1 MSSRAITWQQAL
13 LLVATSVSFA
23 SSVVLNKLLIVVLP
37 PITLAGARALLAVPF
52 CLLAMRLMARPLPK
66 ASADRV
72 AIALAS
78 LGIIV
83 VPYVAVAIGQQ
94 TIASGVS
101 GILYSVTPLVT
112 LLLGW
117 LFLRDEPLRWDRLLG
132 ILIGMAGVVA
142 VIGPS
147 MLGGLG
153 EHAVAELIT
162 LCGPTAYAA
171 AMVVMRRARHID
183 PVALTGG
190 AFVFAAIIL
199 VPLAW
204 WVEGA
209 PLGQLDLPSVAL
221 LTAMAVFGTIA
232 PAVLNYMLVQ
242 QVGAT
247 RAAIAMF
254 LMPVIVV
261 LAGWLFLDERLGLN
275 ALAGLALIL
284 SGSVL
289 VTVGVRATP
298 RVESGSR
305 VAVSGGER

>member
-1 MSSRAITWQQAL
+1 MTWRQAL
-13 LLVATSVSFA
+13 LLIATSASFA
-23 SSVVLNKLLIVVLP
+23 SSVVLNKLLIAVLP
-37 PITLAGARALLAVPF
+37 PVTLAAARALLAVPF
-52 CLLAMRLMARPLPK
+52 CLVAMRLMDRPLP
-66 ASADRV
+66 SGIADRV
-72 AIALAS
+72 SIAFAS

-83 VPYVAVAIGQQ
+83 IPYVAVAIGQQ

-132 ILIGMAGVVA
+132 VLIGIAGVVA

-171 AMVVMRRARHID
+171 AMVLMRRAKHID

-190 AFVFAAIIL
+190 AFVFAAIVL

-204 WVEGA
+204 WFERA
-209 PLGQLDLPSVAL
+209 PLDQLDLRSVGL
-221 LTAMAVFGTIA
+221 LLAMAVFGTIA
-232 PAVLNYMLVQ
+232 PAVLNTMLVQ

-261 LAGWLFLDERLGLN
+261 LAGWAFLGERLGLN

-284 SGSVL
+284 AGSLL
-289 VTVGVRATP
+289 VTVGVRSAP
-298 RVESGSR
+298 RVSSGPQ